1 MIKIAIVGTGAIV
14 GPHISA
20 INGLDC
26 CTLVALC
33 DLNEE
38 RVSKLAAENNVPY
51 FLDYKEIPEKVDCD
65 AVILNLPHGLHAP
78 VSAFFLEK
86 GIHVLVE
93 KPMANT
99 AAECEEMLKASEK
112 SGAKLAVAHVQRFFK
127 ANMKIKEIVD
137 SGELGTLCMYD
148 EQRSINYF
156 LPSRPAWFTNKKM
169 AGGGIV
175 MNYGAHAFDKIFYI
189 TGAKPTFVNSSYA
202 NCINDRDVEGHAQ
215 IFAKFDNGVSAT
227 ITLSGYSDVVYEA
240 YYYFTKG
247 ALKLTSTSKLEI
259 RREGEKAWTEVED
272 CNDNLAF
279 VREIDEFCKYVRGEE
294 SNIPDG
300 EYGKA
305 IVTAIDAL
313 YACEQ

>member
-1 MIKIAIVGTGAIV
+1 
-14 GPHISA
+14 
-20 INGLDC
+20 
-26 CTLVALC
+26 
-33 DLNEE
+33 
-38 RVSKLAAENNVPY
+38 
-51 FLDYKEIPEKVDCD
+51 VDCD
-65 AVILNLPHGLHAP
+65 AVILNLPHGLHDP
-78 VSAFFLEK
+78 VSVFFLEK

-127 ANMKIKEIVD
+127 ANMKIKEIVE

-156 LPSRPAWFTNKKM
+156 LPTRPAWFTNKKM

-259 RREGEKAWTEVED
+259 RREGEKVWTEVPD
-272 CNDNLAF
+272 SNDNLAF
-279 VREIDEFCKYVRGEE
+279 VREIDEFCKYVRGEK
-294 SNIPDG
+294 SSIPDG

-305 IVTAIDAL
+305 IVEAIDAL

>member
-20 INGLDC
+20 IKGLDC
-26 CTLVALC
+26 CSLVALC

-38 RVSKLAAENNVPY
+38 RVRTLAEENGVPY

-78 VSAFFLEK
+78 VSVFFLER
-86 GIHVLVE
+86 GINVLVE

-99 AAECEEMLKASEK
+99 ASECDEMIEASKK
-112 SGAKLAVAHVQRFFK
+112 SGAKLAVAHVQRYFK

-175 MNYGAHAFDKIFYI
+175 MNYGAHAFDKIFYV
-189 TGAKPTFVNSSYA
+189 TGAHPTFVNSSYA

-247 ALKLTSTSKLEI
+247 ALKLTSTSKLEM
-259 RREGEKAWTEVED
+259 RREGEKVWTEVPD
-272 CNDNLAF
+272 SNDGLAF

-300 EYGKA
+300 EYGRA
-305 IVTAIDAL
+305 IVKAIDAL